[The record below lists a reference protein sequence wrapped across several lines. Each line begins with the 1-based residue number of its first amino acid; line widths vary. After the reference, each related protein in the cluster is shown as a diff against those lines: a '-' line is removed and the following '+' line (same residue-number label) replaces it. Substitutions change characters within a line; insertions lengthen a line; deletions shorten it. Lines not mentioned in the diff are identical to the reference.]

1 MAYLAIR
8 FSLEF
13 VVVVLG
19 ISVSFWFNEWNEQE
33 LTYQTKDA
41 QDLLRDLRS
50 DEMRLDKVAQ
60 DTKSGLNNTAR
71 IKKTTRGFKKGNSPT
86 VRLQTA

>member
-19 ISVSFWFNEWNEQE
+19 ISVSFWVNEWSEEREAIRQRTTDAFE
-33 LTYQTKDA
+33 LLD
-41 QDLLRDLRS
+41 DLNIDGRFANCR
-50 DEMRLDKVAQ
+50 
-60 DTKSGLNNTAR
+60 KST
-71 IKKTTRGFKKGNSPT
+71 F
-86 VRLQTA
+86 